1 MYTFHAVIAIL
12 NMGHV
17 VCYIMNAKGRK
28 GDRNSMV
35 TCSLCHGGLSISTDA
50 DLKMHD
56 EIWHQK
62 NSISYFI
69 RNKKTN

>member
-1 MYTFHAVIAIL
+1 MYT
-12 NMGHV
+12 
-17 VCYIMNAKGRK
+17 MNLKGRK

-35 TCSLCHGGLSISTDA
+35 TCNLCHGGLSIWTEA

-56 EIWHQK
+56 KIWHQK

-69 RNKKTN
+69 RHKKSN

>member
-1 MYTFHAVIAIL
+1 M
-12 NMGHV
+12 
-17 VCYIMNAKGRK
+17 YIMNAKGRK

-69 RNKKTN
+69 RNKKIN